1 MQQLPRWIAGVFL
14 CVSVI
19 VIGASI
25 ATRTPWW
32 DEGGYADPAVSLVTK
47 GRLGS
52 TVFSEYTDKYL
63 ARVHDYTYWMPPFY
77 PAGVA
82 VAFRALGVGVFSI
95 RIYSFAWG
103 LVALVGWYLVGRRLG
118 GSQAIGLL
126 ASAVL
131 AMDFT
136 FLQVSANGRP
146 DTMVLGC
153 GSLGLGAYLVLREKN
168 LGRALLAGWTFGA
181 LAVCTHPSGAMLA
194 CDLLLLIA
202 LLDLRRLRPIHAI
215 CALLPFLVLGTIWL
229 SYILQAPE
237 VFRQQWA
244 SQIGART
251 ITGGSRILDT
261 FTDVYRRYFHY
272 YYGRLHG
279 IERLKIL
286 ALVFYGAGFLGVL
299 LTRRLRSRA
308 GVRAALAL
316 AVTNYC
322 VLANLDRPAFP
333 HYMVMVF
340 APFAL
345 ICALWIADALENG
358 RALRWIA
365 LGLLALSAGVSVGGH
380 GVKILANGYKNEYL
394 PVLAR
399 IKPITDRGG
408 VVVAG
413 SEFAF
418 GVGFRSNLTDD
429 GRLGADLAKP
439 PEAIVFNNYDLLES
453 QLGLQAVL
461 AGFQKALQNKS
472 FALYERPGGRR

>member
-14 CVSVI
+14 CLSGI

-32 DEGGYADPAVSLVTK
+32 DEGTYADPAVSLLTK
-47 GRLGS
+47 GTLGS
-52 TVFSEYTDKYL
+52 TVSGEYTDRYL
-63 ARVHDYTYWMPPFY
+63 FRIHDYTYWAPPFY
-77 PAGVA
+77 AAGLA
-82 VAFRALGVGVFSI
+82 AAFRAMGVGVFSM

-103 LVALVGWYLVGRRLG
+103 LLALVAWYVVGRRLG
-118 GSQAIGLL
+118 GSRAIGLL

-131 AMDFT
+131 ALDFT

-146 DTMVLGC
+146 DAMVLGC
-153 GSLGLGAYLVLREKN
+153 GSLGLAAYLVLREKN
-168 LGRALLAGWTFGA
+168 LARALLVGWTFGA
-181 LAVCTHPSGAMLA
+181 LAVFTHPSGIMPA

-202 LLDLRRLRPIHAI
+202 LLDLRRLRPVHAI
-215 CALLPFLVLGTIWL
+215 CALLPFLVLGTVWL

-244 SQIGART
+244 SQIGVRT
-251 ITGGSRILDT
+251 VTGGSRILDT
-261 FTDVYRRYFHY
+261 VTDVYRRYFRY
-272 YYGRLHG
+272 YYWALHG
-279 IERLKIL
+279 ADRLKIL
-286 ALVFYGAGFLGVL
+286 IFAFYGAGFLGVL

-308 GVRAALAL
+308 GVRAAVLL

-340 APFAL
+340 APFAP
-345 ICALWIADALENG
+345 ICAFWIADALENG
-358 RALRWIA
+358 RALRWTA
-365 LGLLALSAGVSVGGH
+365 LGLLAISAGVSVGGH
-380 GVKILANGYKNEYL
+380 GAKILANGYKNEFL

-429 GRLGADLAKP
+429 RRLGANLAQP

-453 QLGLQAVL
+453 QLGPQAVR
-461 AGFQKALQNKS
+461 AGFQKALQNKN